1 GGPFFNQNA
10 LLFADKDQVSGA
22 TTEFSRSQALIQVLV
37 SDQNWRGLVQA
48 LTFALA
54 GIQRNM
60 YTLDQMTR
68 PLTMFASTLED
79 AIAGKPAS
87 FSWRELVARKDPDT
101 RDLRRIVEII
111 PVLNFNALEPGEAA
125 TKAIRKSVD
134 DLKLAG
140 NYRAKVRLTGPV
152 PVQDEE

>member
-1 GGPFFNQNA
+1 
-10 LLFADKDQVSGA
+10 
-22 TTEFSRSQALIQVLV
+22 
-37 SDQNWRGLVQA
+37 A

-152 PVQDEE
+152 PVQDEEFGTLKENAELNAIVSLTFLIVILWLALRSWRIIVAALVSIFVGLSI